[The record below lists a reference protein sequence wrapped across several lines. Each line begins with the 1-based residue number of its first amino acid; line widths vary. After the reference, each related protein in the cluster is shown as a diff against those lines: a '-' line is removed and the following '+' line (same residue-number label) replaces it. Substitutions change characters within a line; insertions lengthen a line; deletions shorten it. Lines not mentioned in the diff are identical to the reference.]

1 MKSSVF
7 ICVHLWLKPLPEGHH
22 SEDEDENEE
31 EDDAQISVSGRPA
44 KNGCT
49 EKLHLRPPPLF

>member
-1 MKSSVF
+1 M
-7 ICVHLWLKPLPEGHH
+7 WLKPLPEGHH